1 MNKVTKF
8 TIHQGAK
15 APKQKQQW
23 EDNLQEKIKL
33 KKQIRADGVN
43 DLENFSQDLQHM
55 SLVVD
60 SIQGNYQALLSE
72 NNRLKTTL
80 LELVDDCYCWKGNRC
95 DKCQKILKSL
105 TTESVAKKSNP
116 VQQYKDILE
125 QLRKL
130 G

>member
-1 MNKVTKF
+1 MNKVAEF
-8 TIHQGAK
+8 RVHQGAK
-15 APKQKQQW
+15 TPQKQQW
-23 EDNLQEKIKL
+23 EENLREKIKL
-33 KKQIRADGVN
+33 KKQIRADSVN
-43 DLENFSQDLQHM
+43 DLKDFSKDLEHM

-80 LELVDDCYCWKGNRC
+80 LELVDECYCWKGNRC
-95 DKCQKILKSL
+95 NKCQKILKSL
-105 TTESVAKKSNP
+105 VTESVEKKSNST
-116 VQQYKDILE
+116 QKYEDLLQ

>member
-1 MNKVTKF
+1 MNKVAKF

-15 APKQKQQW
+15 MPLKQQW
-23 EDNLQEKIKL
+23 ENNLREKIKV
-33 KKQIRADGVN
+33 KKHIRADTVN
-43 DLENFSQDLQHM
+43 DLENFSKDLEHI

-72 NNRLKTTL
+72 NNRLKTIL

-95 DKCQKILKSL
+95 DKCQKILQSL
-105 TTESVAKKSNP
+105 VTELGEQKHHPS
-116 VQQYKDILE
+116 QQYEDILE
-125 QLRKL
+125 KLRKL